1 MTALP
6 PENADL
12 VLSSDESLIDFA
24 HKHDES
30 LDWLICGVAH
40 RRRHR
45 QNPVTAR

>member
-6 PENADL
+6 PEHADL

-30 LDWLICGVAH
+30 LDRLICGVAH